1 MTDMPQNSDILCY
14 DETDST
20 NLRLKQLILQGSPV
34 RAVLAK
40 RQTAGRGRLGRSFLS
55 PEGGL
60 YMSFACPLPEDGFP
74 LTIRAAVAVRRAVLA
89 RCGVPLAVK
98 WVNDLFYR
106 GKKVCGILAEA
117 VGNSAVIGVGLNL
130 ITPPGGFPGVPEAGA
145 LDTDVP
151 PQTLFADILRAMD
164 SVLTEPDR
172 EILAEYGRNMPLVGQ
187 TITRTE
193 NGITKTALVKG
204 LDQTGGL
211 IIVYPDG
218 AEQVLRTGEVSLG
231 SAQMSSCFGLP

>member
-1 MTDMPQNSDILCY
+1 MNTVPDSDILLY
-14 DETDST
+14 EETDST
-20 NLRLKQLILQGSPV
+20 NLRLKQSILQGSPV
-34 RAVLAK
+34 RAVLAQ

-60 YMSFACPLPEDGFP
+60 YMSRACPLPENGFP
-74 LTIRAAVAVRRAVLA
+74 VTLRAAVAVRRAVLE
-89 RCGVPLAVK
+89 RCGMPLAIK

-117 VGNSAVIGVGLNL
+117 IGNSAVIGIGLNL

-145 LDTDVP
+145 LETDVP
-151 PQTLFADILRAMD
+151 PQVLFADILCAMD
-164 SVLTEPDR
+164 RVLTEPDR
-172 EILAEYGRNMPLVGQ
+172 VILAEYAQNMPLIGH

-204 LDQTGGL
+204 LDEQGGL
-211 IIVYPDG
+211 IIAYPDG
-218 AEQVLRTGEVSLG
+218 TVQVLRTGEVSLG